1 MHTLAGMQAASG
13 LDGLKEGHN
22 DRSKRLIK
30 GKGSGSARGTPEHS
44 LDGGFGVVAFRTIH
58 HASGS
63 ERFDGNVTTSDL
75 AVKVNDSGSDSL
87 ADVGSNA
94 DKGKVRSGLDDVD
107 VGSQKAPHKV
117 GNKTWPGERERGA
130 GGHIPAP
137 HDTLSRPIA
146 AGQVTE
152 CHCPSRVVTAS
163 ACRKDRT

>member
-107 VGSQKAPHKV
+107 VGSQKAPHKSSEQNMA
-117 GNKTWPGERERGA
+117 GRKGARG
-130 GGHIPAP
+130 GRP
-137 HDTLSRPIA
+137 HPRP
-146 AGQVTE
+146 T
-152 CHCPSRVVTAS
+152 RYT
-163 ACRKDRT
+163 